1 MAEAEFLQRIEA
13 VRRFNRFYTRQIGVL
28 REGLHDSPYPL
39 AQARIIYEMAHRGET
54 TATELG
60 RELGLD
66 AGYLSRLLRGLK
78 RSGVVNSRRSSH
90 DGRQNILSLSDDGET
105 AFAHLNASSR
115 HDNAA
120 LLETLSGVDQNRLV
134 GAMETIQSL
143 LGAGPARS
151 EPYIL
156 RGPEPGDMG
165 WVAHRHGVLY
175 AEEFGWDEHFEA
187 LVAGIVADFV
197 AGFVPR
203 RERCWLV
210 EREGEVVG
218 SVFVV
223 QHSKTIAKLRLM
235 LVEPKARGLGIG
247 ARLVE
252 ECIRFARRA
261 GYRKLRLWT
270 NSVLLA
276 ARRIYADAGFKL
288 VHEEKHHSFGH
299 DLVGETWEL
308 DLGELDLG
316 KLDLR
321 Q

>member
-1 MAEAEFLQRIEA
+1 MADAEFLHRIEK
-13 VRRFNRFYTRQIGVL
+13 VRRFNRFYTRRIGVL

-78 RSGVVNSRRSSH
+78 RAGVVDSRRAPN
-90 DGRQNILSLSDDGET
+90 DGRQNILSLSDRGEE
-105 AFAHLNASSR
+105 AFALLNARSR
-115 HDNAA
+115 QDNAA
-120 LLETLSGVDQNRLV
+120 LLEELAGADQSRLIV
-134 GAMETIQSL
+134 AMETVQEL
-143 LGAGPARS
+143 LGAGAARG

-165 WVAHRHGVLY
+165 WVVHRHGVLY
-175 AEEFGWDEHFEA
+175 AEEFGWDETFEA
-187 LVAGIVADFV
+187 LVAGIAADFV
-197 AGFVPR
+197 AGFDAR
-203 RERCWLV
+203 RERCWLA
-210 EREGEVVG
+210 EREGEVVA
-218 SVFVV
+218 SVFLV

-247 ARLVE
+247 VRLVE

-261 GYRKLRLWT
+261 GYTKLRLWT

-276 ARRIYADAGFKL
+276 ARRIYAEAGFEL
-288 VHEEKHHSFGH
+288 IHEEPHHSFGH
-299 DLVGETWEL
+299 DLVGETWQ
-308 DLGELDLG
+308 
-316 KLDLR
+316 LDLR
-321 Q
+321 QKP